1 MPEVAPEIC
10 QVCGNHAV
18 VPRRVTDAV
27 VRECEFCGNLEGP
40 AELIELLE
48 LQRQAEELGCSEYSY
63 PLAQFIDGLPGVKL
77 LGDSGGNRKLG
88 TMPFIAFE
96 LSDHRTWQL
105 ENLGQALRLMREE
118 LSREWVIE
126 FTFDYQLGFELR
138 TRPDGRKTH
147 DPDEIESARR
157 DLLHMWRKLQGFTGL
172 SWWKQN

>member
-1 MPEVAPEIC
+1 MPEGAPEQC
-10 QVCGNHAV
+10 QVCGNHAL

-27 VRECEFCGNLEGP
+27 VRECEFCGHIEGP
-40 AELIELLE
+40 SELVELLE
-48 LQRQAEELGCSEYSY
+48 LQREAEELGCSEYSY
-63 PLAQFIDGLPGVKL
+63 PLARFIDELPGVKL

-88 TMPFIAFE
+88 TMPFVAFE

-118 LSREWVIE
+118 LSREWMIE

-147 DPDEIESARR
+147 DPDEIEAARR
-157 DLLHMWRKLQGFTGL
+157 DLLHMWRRLRGYTAL
-172 SWWKQN
+172 AWWKQG